1 MAYQAA
7 PAAGGDMFGQAFGAF
22 ANFAA
27 KNPQAAQQ
35 AAQQGY
41 QFAQQN
47 PEMANAAMN
56 AGVQQ
61 AAGQNQ
67 GGFMGMFGGAPQQ
80 QQQQQQQGAPAQ
92 TGAPPQQGGSKPGLF
107 GMFGGSKS
115 QPQQQ
120 LQQGAQGQQIPP
132 QYQQQWQNMQNQA
145 GQYGTQAQQQ
155 AQAAGQQLQAQ
166 GASAQQQASGF
177 FGSLFG
183 AGAGMFTSPEQQAAQ
198 NYGGTLMQ
206 FGDVLEKY
214 KKGDLKKEDAK
225 SQCDVLMKQLETYGE
240 VDPALVDQ
248 YLRTHNITPEK
259 RAWMRDTY
267 EEVNKD
273 TSCMG
278 RVKSISCC

>member
-1 MAYQAA
+1 
-7 PAAGGDMFGQAFGAF
+7 MFGQAFGAL

-27 KNPQAAQQ
+27 QNPQAAQQ
-35 AAQQGY
+35 AAQSGY

-47 PEMANAAMN
+47 PQMANAAMN
-56 AGVQQ
+56 AGMQQ

-67 GGFMGMFGGAPQQ
+67 GGGGFMGMFGGQSAPQGQ
-80 QQQQQQQGAPAQ
+80 QPPN
-92 TGAPPQQGGSKPGLF
+92 GAPPQQGGSKPGLF
-107 GMFGGSKS
+107 GMFGGSK
-115 QPQQQ
+115 QPQQQQ
-120 LQQGAQGQQIPP
+120 LQQGQGPQGGQQIPP
-132 QYQQQWQNMQNQA
+132 QYQQQWQNFQNQA
-145 GQYGTQAQQQ
+145 NQYGMQAQQQ

-183 AGAGMFTSPEQQAAQ
+183 AGAGMFSSPEQQAAQ

-206 FGDVLEKY
+206 LGDVLEKY
-214 KKGDLKKEDAK
+214 KGGSLKKEDAK
-225 SQCDVLMKQLETYGE
+225 SQCDVLMKQLESFGE

-259 RAWMRDTY
+259 RAWMKDTY

-273 TSCMG
+273 TSFMG
-278 RVKSISCC
+278 RVRSIACC